1 MSEKDYLSKQDS
13 VHKSK
18 INMTKEISKQFKADQ
33 RRIFEDTLGC
43 YPHGESAVLRYKARD
58 SILICK

>member
-18 INMTKEISKQFKADQ
+18 INMSKEISKQFKADQ
-33 RRIFEDTLGC
+33 RRIFEDT
-43 YPHGESAVLRYKARD
+43 
-58 SILICK
+58 ILTAHMINILT

>member
-33 RRIFEDTLGC
+33 RRIFEDNIVPGIEWCLKCKGT
-43 YPHGESAVLRYKARD
+43 KA
-58 SILICK
+58 